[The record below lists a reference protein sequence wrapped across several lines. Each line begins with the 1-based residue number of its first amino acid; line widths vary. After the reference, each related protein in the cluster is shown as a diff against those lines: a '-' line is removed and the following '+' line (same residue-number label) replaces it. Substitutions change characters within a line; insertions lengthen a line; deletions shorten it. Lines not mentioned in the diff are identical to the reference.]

1 MITLWLGDC
10 LEKMKDIPDESVD
23 MVLTDPPY
31 GTTACKWDIVIQF
44 EPMWIELRRIIKD
57 RGAICLFSTQPF
69 TSRLIC
75 SALGIFR
82 YCWVWDKCGAS
93 NFLNAK
99 LEPLRKTEDINIFSF
114 SSCNPMSKAKMTYY
128 PQGIIKVN
136 KARKNIVSVGG
147 AVGRAG
153 AIGLRFGAVY
163 SQEYTNYP
171 TNILRYSKV
180 MGGVH
185 PTQKPVPLLEYLIKT
200 YTLEGEMVLDF
211 TMGSGSTGVAC
222 KNLNRSFIG
231 IEKDAEYFE
240 IAKKRIINTHA
251 QF

>member
-1 MITLWLGDC
+1 MITLWHGDC
-10 LEKMKDIPDESVD
+10 LEKMKDIPDKSVD
-23 MVLTDPPY
+23 MILTDPPY
-31 GTTACKWDIVIQF
+31 GTTSCKWDIVIQF
-44 EPMWIELRRIIKD
+44 EPMWIELKRIIKD

-82 YCWVWDKCGAS
+82 YCWVWDKGGAS

-99 LEPLRKTEDINIFSF
+99 LEALRRTEDINIFSL
-114 SSCNPMSKAKMTYY
+114 SACNTMSKAKMTYY
-128 PQGIIKVN
+128 PQGIIKGN
-136 KARKNIVSVGG
+136 KVRKNSVSVGG
-147 AVGRAG
+147 AVGIAS
-153 AIGLRFGAVY
+153 AIGPRPGEVY
-163 SQEYTNYP
+163 LQGYTNYP
-171 TNILRYSKV
+171 TNILKYLKV
-180 MGGVH
+180 MGGQH

-231 IEKDAEYFE
+231 IEKDEKYFKIAEAR
-240 IAKKRIINTHA
+240 INAKA
-251 QF
+251 